1 MLIIHI
7 ADKSRNTE
15 GWHGVKEWLLR
26 IKYMQAL
33 YVIGIVLIVAH
44 GAWSIWSLAH
54 ACAPPSAQP
63 RQAAMPSGK
72 GGASGNPE
80 PASSSAPLVSAERI
94 AGPDAPS
101 EANTITTL
109 VIKPIVTSP
118 VNRVIFRSLF
128 YLFVWVLLFLVVPVA
143 FLRLKR
149 FKFFNV
155 EFEVEGERAAIQQ
168 AIITTSKASLMEYL
182 TGRDAFIKTLGCM
195 HGNVITFTD
204 VLRVLLDDI
213 QTAYRDTFNAGFT
226 IEIYEDE
233 IPLKYARM
241 AQHSKEIGHS
251 SLWNKAE
258 TDHPFKPN
266 RMVYYYPLGESSFL
280 LTVLSSYATQ
290 FDAFD
295 KHVLPLLH
303 NVISTNIESIELMVV
318 ATNPSPNSNT
328 SPNANPES

>member
-1 MLIIHI
+1 
-7 ADKSRNTE
+7 
-15 GWHGVKEWLLR
+15 
-26 IKYMQAL
+26 MQAL

-44 GAWSIWSLAH
+44 GAWSIWTIAH
-54 ACAPPSAQP
+54 PPRAASAQSNP
-63 RQAAMPSGK
+63 AAAP
-72 GGASGNPE
+72 
-80 PASSSAPLVSAERI
+80 SSASPSVEPEGGS
-94 AGPDAPS
+94 GTPS
-101 EANTITTL
+101 ETNTITAL

-118 VNRVIFRSLF
+118 VNKVIFRSLF

-195 HGNVITFTD
+195 HGNVITFPD

-213 QTAYRDTFNAGFT
+213 QAAYRDTFNAGFT

-233 IPLKYARM
+233 IPPKYARM
-241 AQHSKEIGHS
+241 AQHSKETGHS

-266 RMVYYYPLGESSFL
+266 RMVYYYSISETSFL
-280 LTVLSSYATQ
+280 LTVLSSFATQ

-318 ATNPSPNSNT
+318 ATNPNPNPAPPPAP

>member
-1 MLIIHI
+1 M
-7 ADKSRNTE
+7 E
-15 GWHGVKEWLLR
+15 GWHGVKDWLLR

-33 YVIGIVLIVAH
+33 YVIGIVLIVMH
-44 GAWSIWSLAH
+44 GAWSIWTLKH
-54 ACAPPSAQP
+54 PYAQP
-63 RQAAMPSGK
+63 AMQSIPTITKATPAAAAPMPAAPAVQSTGT
-72 GGASGNPE
+72 GAGSE
-80 PASSSAPLVSAERI
+80 P
-94 AGPDAPS
+94 
-101 EANTITTL
+101 NTITTL

-182 TGRDAFIKTLGCM
+182 TGRDAFIKTLSCM
-195 HGNVITFTD
+195 HGNVITFSD

-213 QTAYRDTFNAGFT
+213 QAAYRDTFNAGFT

-233 IPLKYARM
+233 IPPKYAPM
-241 AQHSKEIGHS
+241 AQHSKETGHS
-251 SLWNKAE
+251 SLWNRSE

-266 RMVYYYPLGESSFL
+266 RMVYYYPLNETNFL

-318 ATNPSPNSNT
+318 ATNPNPTSNPSPNS
-328 SPNANPES
+328 SENPES